1 MVRQI
6 KLSNT
11 QKKIVDFEQGA
22 LLVVA
27 GPGSGKTRVLTER
40 ARRILSESSEHF
52 RILALTFTN
61 KAANEMRER
70 LQEFPDINQKAFI
83 GTLHSF
89 CSEVLASRGKPVGIE
104 RLPNIFELYRDRQE
118 ALYRAVIA
126 DPILN
131 HELKIIGDSSE
142 QDRLLSRWMARIG
155 ELKNSLILPEM
166 VDNDLERRVYQAYND
181 ELRASDA
188 VDYDDLLLLTYKLFT
203 ERPKIADF
211 YRRQYRYVFIDEA
224 QDLNEAQYRVIQALC
239 GQSFRNIMMVGDPKQ
254 AIFVWNG
261 ANPKY
266 LDLFE
271 EDFAAEK
278 IRMDDNFRSS
288 QCVVKSAQALSPEY
302 EVEGQLPIEGEV
314 SLIVGKDEQDEAALV
329 LNYLENLMKNGHADI
344 EGAITLER
352 CALLAR
358 NRYVFST
365 IDKSLDERGWPHYK
379 QLSTQNE
386 SESDLLKDFE
396 LCMRLL
402 ANPRDQLHLALLKK
416 RWHVGKTLS
425 ANDKIAGRSELL
437 GYLSQSANDEKQK
450 VLVDALKEMNCS
462 DDEFKLLPAMDRLN
476 AFSSRL
482 TNEDERALVQ
492 EDINTWCKHW
502 DFYLRS
508 QSGEQHSLVSFLG
521 QVALGATQQMR
532 QEGLGLI
539 TVHSAKGLEFDVVI
553 VMGMAEGIFPDY
565 RAKGA
570 SLEEEKRNAFVA
582 ITRSMRLLAMSYS
595 KARIMPWGSSRLQQ
609 PSRFLKDIGLIQPI

>member
-1 MVRQI
+1 MIRQV
-6 KLSNT
+6 KLSTT
-11 QKKIVDFEQGA
+11 QQKIVEYGEGA

-40 ARRILSESSEHF
+40 ARRILSKSEEHF

-89 CSEVLASRGKPVGIE
+89 CSEILASRGKPVGIE
-104 RLPNIFELYRDRQE
+104 RLPNIFELYHDRQQV
-118 ALYRAVIA
+118 LYRAVIA
-126 DPILN
+126 DPDLN
-131 HELKIIGDSSE
+131 HELKNIGDSSE

-155 ELKNSLILPEM
+155 EFKNRLVLPDM
-166 VDNDLERRVYQAYND
+166 VDDDIERRVYQAYD
-181 ELRASDA
+181 AELRASDA
-188 VDYDDLLLLTYKLFT
+188 VDYDDLLLLAYRLLT
-203 ERPKIADF
+203 ERPKVADF
-211 YRRQYRYVFIDEA
+211 YRRQYRYIFIDEA
-224 QDLNEAQYRVIQALC
+224 QDLNEAQYRAIQALC
-239 GQSFRNIMMVGDPKQ
+239 GPEFRNIMMVGDPKQ

-271 EDFAAEK
+271 KDFSAEK

-288 QCVVKSAQALSPEY
+288 RCVVNSAQALSPYY

-314 SLIVGKDEQDEAALV
+314 RLIVGQDEEDEANLV
-329 LNYLENLMKNGHADI
+329 LNYLEVLLNQGHPDI

-358 NRYVFST
+358 NRYVFSA
-365 IDKSLDERGWPHYK
+365 IDKKLIERKWPYYK
-379 QLSTQNE
+379 QLSTQHE

-402 ANPRDQLHLALLKK
+402 ANPRDRLHLALLLKGWRVQVETSEQEGFTERPELIK
-416 RWHVGKTLS
+416 YLNQHAR
-425 ANDKIAGRSELL
+425 ND
-437 GYLSQSANDEKQK
+437 KQK
-450 VLVDALKEMNCS
+450 VVVEAIIEMNCTRDS
-462 DDEFKLLPAMDRLN
+462 FRLLPGLDKLK
-476 AFSSRL
+476 AFSARL
-482 TNEDERALVQ
+482 KSEDERALIQ
-492 EDINTWCKHW
+492 EDINAWRKHW
-502 DFYLRS
+502 DLYLRS
-508 QSGEQHSLVSFLG
+508 QSGEQHSLISFLG

-532 QEGLGLI
+532 QDGLGLI
-539 TVHSAKGLEFDVVI
+539 TVHSAKGLEFDVVV
-553 VMGMAEGIFPDY
+553 VMGMVEGILPDY
-565 RAKGA
+565 RAKGL
-570 SLEEEKRNAFVA
+570 SLDEEKRNAFVA

-595 KARIMPWGSSRLQQ
+595 KARMMPWGSLRQQQ
-609 PSRFLKDIGLIQPI
+609 PSRYLRDIGLI